1 MLEPKSGIKLFTL
14 SKISFTFLKI
24 QYLLR
29 KKQGINIRELL
40 MRLLSNYMR
49 VFTQSCKIDD
59 DKNDIGYSLVI
70 NIIRETCQ
78 N

>member
-1 MLEPKSGIKLFTL
+1 
-14 SKISFTFLKI
+14 
-24 QYLLR
+24 
-29 KKQGINIRELL
+29 

-59 DKNDIGYSLVI
+59 DKNDIGYSLVT
-70 NIIRETCQ
+70 NIIKETCQ